1 MIMAKTHFAQTLS
14 PQQVQTQT
22 LSPQQVLVARL
33 LELTTI
39 EVEERVRGEAMENP
53 ALETVEPDYVSA
65 EEARVNGDGDFSDA
79 YDSAGDYSSPDDIPE
94 YNGWDYRGNDER
106 VDIPMSDAQ
115 SFGDTLVEQLGELS
129 LTPQQQVIGEYI
141 IGSLDDDGLLHKPLV
156 EIEDELL
163 LYASVAPSQQE
174 IEDVLKMIQGFEP
187 AGIAARSLQ
196 ECLLLQLSRND
207 DGRDLS
213 LHKRIVSDYYDDFT
227 KKRWDALPAK
237 LGVDEEECREAIADI
252 VRLNPRPGASL
263 VESVGI
269 NHQQIVPDFNIEIQ
283 GDDVSVTLNNY
294 YVPSLRVSSEYENM
308 LAEQVRSNNPEHRA
322 AAQFIKQKIDSAKGF
337 ISAIKQREETLLR
350 TMCAIV
356 DAQKPFFTGGGDESL
371 LTPMILED
379 IAKRVGY
386 DISTISRV
394 SNSKYAQL
402 PWGIYPLK
410 YFFSDGVATA
420 DGGERSVRELYR
432 IIQELVDGEDKRKPL
447 TDEELMAHLHEQG
460 FTLARRTV
468 AKYREHLHIPVA
480 RLRRE

>member
-1 MIMAKTHFAQTLS
+1 MTKTHFAQTQT
-14 PQQVQTQT
+14 QQQIQTQT

-39 EVEERVRGEAMENP
+39 EVEERVRGEVMENP
-53 ALETVEPDYVSA
+53 ALETVEPDYSPA
-65 EEARVNGDGDFSDA
+65 DEAQMGGDGDFPAS
-79 YDSAGDYSSPDDIPE
+79 YDSADDYSSPDDVPE
-94 YNGWDYRGNDER
+94 YNGWDYRGGGER
-106 VDIPMSDAQ
+106 ADIPISDAQ

-129 LTPQQQVIGEYI
+129 LTPQQQVIGEYL

-163 LYASVAPSQQE
+163 LYASIAPSQQE
-174 IEDVLKMIQGFEP
+174 IEEVLKMIQGFEP

-196 ECLLLQLSRND
+196 ECLLLQLSRN
-207 DGRDLS
+207 GEERDLS
-213 LHKRIVSDYYDDFT
+213 LHKRIVTDYYDDFT

-237 LGVDEEECREAIADI
+237 LGVGEEVFREAIADI

-269 NHQQIVPDFNIEIQ
+269 NHQQIVPDFNIDVQ
-283 GDDVSVTLNNY
+283 GDYVTVALNNY
-294 YVPSLRVSSEYENM
+294 YVPSLRVSGEYESM
-308 LAEQVRSNNPEHRA
+308 LAEQARSDNPEHRA
-322 AAQFIKQKIDSAKGF
+322 AAQFLKQKIESAKGF

-350 TMCAIV
+350 TMQAIV
-356 DAQKPFFTGGGDESL
+356 EAQKPFFTGGGDESL

-447 TDEELMAHLHEQG
+447 TDEELMALLHEQG